1 MALHES
7 ITPSGFSIVFE
18 DGEPDDKG
26 RTKRRSYTVNGEKL
40 VSVTTVLGC
49 LDKPGLKYA
58 AEKLAVAGAVHL
70 ATEGRLPASVDG
82 ALSRMKAEELRFW
95 QIWGKKADR
104 GTLAH
109 EDLVSLATGAPL
121 PDLDDLEPEQRGFA
135 RGVAGW
141 FADARPVAIQQ
152 EQMVASV
159 EHGYAGRPDFYGT
172 IPTLHPTARFLLDL
186 KTTDDLPRDRYENVK
201 APYPEMLLQLAGY
214 EVARVESG
222 YEPSDYQAVLRVDS
236 TGATD
241 LFVTVVDPDLFLGV
255 LGAYKALKGV
265 PTKPVEIETL
275 EAAA

>member
-1 MALHES
+1 MAVHET

-26 RTKRRSYTVNGEKL
+26 KSKRRSYTVNGEKL

-58 AEKLAVAGAVHL
+58 AEKLGVQGAIIL
-70 ATEGRLPASVDG
+70 AQDGRLPASVDG
-82 ALSRMKAEELRFW
+82 ALSRMKAEDLRFW
-95 QIWGKKADR
+95 QVWDKKKDR

-109 EDLVSLATGAPL
+109 EDLLALATGAPL
-121 PDLDDLEPEQRGFA
+121 PDLDALEPEQRGFA
-135 RGVAGW
+135 QGVAGW

-152 EQMVASV
+152 EQSVASV
-159 EHGYAGRPDFYGT
+159 EHGFAGRHDLYCT

-186 KTTDDLPRDRYENVK
+186 KTTAELPRDRYENVK
-201 APYPEMLLQLAGY
+201 APYPEMLLQLGGY

-241 LFVTVVDPDLFLGV
+241 LFVTVVDPSLYLGV

-265 PTKPVEIETL
+265 PTSPVEIQM